1 MKGRSD
7 SLYQVLEDRNWLYLR
22 LTEHVVSDV
31 LRRTDF
37 TCGSP
42 DRFRGS
48 FNQRFNKPVATIG
61 LSKDRS

>member
-1 MKGRSD
+1 MEGRSD
-7 SLYQVLEDRNWLYLR
+7 FLYQVLEDRNWFYLC
-22 LTEHVVSDV
+22 LTEHAVSDV
-31 LRRTDF
+31 LRKTDF

-42 DRFRGS
+42 DHFRGS